1 MITWLAKKVF
11 QMKADALTRKA
22 FADPSLLAAYEK
34 YKKDSE
40 AFQARLKR
48 LGVTSTKDLVNAI
61 NNNPNIKTK
70 AISPEELDKNAEK
83 LSNQLMSLGI
93 F

>member
-1 MITWLAKKVF
+1 
-11 QMKADALTRKA
+11 
-22 FADPSLLAAYEK
+22 
-34 YKKDSE
+34 
-40 AFQARLKR
+40 
-48 LGVTSTKDLVNAI
+48 LVNAI